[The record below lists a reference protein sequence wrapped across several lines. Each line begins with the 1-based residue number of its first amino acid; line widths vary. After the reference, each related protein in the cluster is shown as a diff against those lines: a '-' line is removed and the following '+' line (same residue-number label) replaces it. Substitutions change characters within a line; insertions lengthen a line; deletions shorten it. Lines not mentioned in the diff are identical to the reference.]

1 MAPKKAEASKA
12 PVVENK
18 DDKKEETKPVEEK
31 KEEKKEDVP
40 VPVGGGGSG
49 SLTSPLPDPEAGRS
63 DEDANEFDMLTEAQV
78 FGDSDDESKTE
89 KAGGEAIA
97 QDSRCAINLGF
108 VSVEL
113 EQSFICGSMCN
124 ED

>member
-12 PVVENK
+12 PVQENK
-18 DDKKEETKPVEEK
+18 DDKKEEQKPVEEK
-31 KEEKKEDVP
+31 KEEKKED

-49 SLTSPLPDPEAGRS
+49 SLTSPLPDP